1 MRYRSLALGRLG
13 VYLPCSLGGRGMRL
27 AKPFLCRAVLH
38 RLRLS
43 DRRTYIFLLVGDGE
57 EVTVDDSNYIEAVA
71 KCVV

>member
-1 MRYRSLALGRLG
+1 
-13 VYLPCSLGGRGMRL
+13 MRL